1 MGSKSLH
8 FRRHTFSRSYGV
20 KLPSSLTT
28 FHPIALGYSPRP
40 PESVCSTI
48 TKGAPHAAF
57 LGSVGLPSVPCKHGP
72 HHLSALRVVVC
83 PYRVLTTQ
91 PTGLNT
97 HNHAACWATLLRP
110 RLLQRLPWWCRNI
123 NLLSIAYAS
132 RPRLRYR
139 LTRGRII
146 LSQETLGLRRPGF
159 SPGLS
164 LLMPA

>member
-1 MGSKSLH
+1 MSW
-8 FRRHTFSRSYGV
+8 SR
-20 KLPSSLTT
+20 T
-28 FHPIALGYSPRP
+28 R
-40 PESVCSTI
+40 
-48 TKGAPHAAF
+48 
-57 LGSVGLPSVPCKHGP
+57 P

-97 HNHAACWATLLRP
+97 HNHAVCWATFLRP
-110 RLLQRLPWWCRNI
+110 RLLQRYPWWCRNI

-146 LSQETLGLRRPGF
+146 LPQETLGLRRPGF

-164 LLMPA
+164 LLMPAYSLLKADSSPYGLPCISLRTLAYHSLSRIRGFGAGL